1 MKPYAYQWDWYK
13 QQTEETVTIAL
24 IDLKL
29 IWSRS
34 SNVIGVLYTNTSVM
48 ITIWYFLVVGSTS
61 VLCSCIDMNSKSN
74 GMFFILIL
82 PLHAFGCGHRKRR
95 FGGLSPTSC
104 DHFVLLL
111 SYVIH
116 SSEGHMH
123 LLCPDRPDNLKRLG
137 HNLWKEVSK
146 GVYLKEIA
154 EIHWFVLDKCKH
166 CKTMPQHY
174 IQVVSIAKRLQGIN
188 CRNRL
193 LPISAGF

>member
-1 MKPYAYQWDWYK
+1 MRLIRATDRRNFDNSPNRFEVDLESVQQCDWGIIYHYISHDNYL
-13 QQTEETVTIAL
+13 V
-24 IDLKL
+24 
-29 IWSRS
+29 
-34 SNVIGVLYTNTSVM
+34 
-48 ITIWYFLVVGSTS
+48 FLVVGSTS

-104 DHFVLLL
+104 DHFVLFL

-137 HNLWKEVSK
+137 HNL
-146 GVYLKEIA
+146 
-154 EIHWFVLDKCKH
+154 
-166 CKTMPQHY
+166 
-174 IQVVSIAKRLQGIN
+174 
-188 CRNRL
+188 
-193 LPISAGF
+193 